1 MSDSSASYR
10 AGGAALI
17 EGLLSPEVATALA
30 HKISLGIAQGGARW
44 LVPPSIGNKP
54 CYEVSCMEW
63 PVLLT
68 FLWGITPKI
77 EEVAGVRLLPT
88 YSYFRTYQY
97 GDVCRIHADR
107 PACEHSLSLTLAYA
121 DDTPWALAVADTPV
135 TEEKRQTLRGDADFG
150 DEAHSDYLMKPGDA
164 VIYRGYDYRHGR
176 TAPNPNRWSAHL
188 FMHWVERD
196 GPHRDQ
202 LFDGKTMTGPVDF
215 RFPA

>member
-1 MSDSSASYR
+1 MSASQAYKS
-10 AGGAALI
+10 GGAELLR
-17 EGLLSPEVATALA
+17 GLLSPEVATAMA
-30 HKISLGIAQGGARW
+30 HQIAVGVARGGTRW

-54 CYEVSCMEW
+54 CFEVSCMEW

-77 EEVAGVRLLPT
+77 EEVVAARLLPT
-88 YSYFRTYQY
+88 YSYFRTYQQ

-121 DDTPWALAVADTPV
+121 DGIQWALSVADAPV
-135 TEEKRQTLRGDADFG
+135 ADDKRQTLRGDDDFG
-150 DEAHSDYLMKPGDA
+150 DESHCAYAMAPGDA
-164 VIYRGYDYRHGR
+164 VIYRGFDYRHGR
-176 TAPNPNRWSAHL
+176 TMPNPNRWSAHL

-202 LFDGKTMTGPVDF
+202 QFDGKPMMGPVEF
-215 RFPA
+215 RFPG

>member
-1 MSDSSASYR
+1 MSASSAYK
-10 AGGAALI
+10 AGGADLI
-17 EGLLSPEVATALA
+17 EGLLSPEVAVAMA
-30 HKISLGIAQGGARW
+30 HQISIGIAQGGARW

-77 EEVAGVRLLPT
+77 EEIAGVRLLPT
-88 YSYFRTYQY
+88 YSYFRTYQR

-121 DDTPWALAVADTPV
+121 DNIPWALAVADKPV
-135 TEEKRQTLRGDADFG
+135 ADDKRQTVRGDDDFG
-150 DEAHSDYLMKPGDA
+150 DEAYSDYAMKPGDA

-176 TAPNPNRWSAHL
+176 TLPNPNRWSAHL
-188 FMHWVERD
+188 FMHWVDRD
-196 GPHRDQ
+196 GPYRDQ
-202 LFDGKTMTGPVDF
+202 LFDGKPMIGPVDF
-215 RFPA
+215 RFPV